1 MAGGHRANS
10 THENASSINLK
21 GVRTENIVVRINV
34 LINGYVVVRFSPRVG
49 PKPCMVVCGSRAG
62 GAMLDRTATPASR
75 LVKVFLRIA
84 ICVPAIDY

>member
-34 LINGYVVVRFSPRVG
+34 LIMAMLLFGFLLRF

-62 GAMLDRTATPASR
+62 AAMLDRTATPASR

-84 ICVPAIDY
+84 IRVPAIDY